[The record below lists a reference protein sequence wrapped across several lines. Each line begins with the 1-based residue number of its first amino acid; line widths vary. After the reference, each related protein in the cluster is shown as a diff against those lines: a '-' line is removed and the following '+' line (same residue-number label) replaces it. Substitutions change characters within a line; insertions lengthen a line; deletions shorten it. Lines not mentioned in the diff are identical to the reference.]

1 MFKEEVERIRK
12 DFFSQAS
19 KEFEHSKNAATFV

>member
-12 DFFSQAS
+12 EFFSQVS
-19 KEFEHSKNAATFV
+19 KEFEHSKINASSS